1 MIKHFIL
8 FLVATLSINSFA
20 QQGQEVLFSIND
32 EPVYASEFIRVYKK
46 NLELVKDESQK
57 DVDAYLDLF
66 INYKLKL
73 NEAIAL
79 GYNEKPSYKKEL
91 KNYRNQ
97 LARNFL
103 TDTEV
108 TDELVLEA
116 YDRTKNEVNAS
127 HILVFLSENASP
139 QDTLFA
145 YNEINKLRER
155 ALNEGF
161 DKVRKEIHNGKTLFG
176 EELGYF
182 TAFKMVYDFESV
194 AYQTPVGEISQPFKT
209 RFGYHILKV
218 NDKRVSQ
225 GSVKVAHIMVALNK
239 NDSKESPEDRINDIY
254 QKLQQGESFEA
265 LAKQFSDD
273 ASSSNKGGELEP
285 FKSGQLSST
294 EFESKAFGLQTPGET
309 TQPFKT
315 DFGWHIV
322 KLIEKIPVG
331 TFEQLKPE
339 LEAKVKRDTRANRIN
354 DSRIQMLKKRYDVKP
369 IPDHLAYFKS
379 ILNEDYFAKKW
390 QLPEDFTGNKLLVTI
405 QDQVVM
411 YEEFGKHIERTQR
424 KATAKKKIENL
435 VDELYEDFLNTKL
448 LQYQNDNLENED
460 EEFAQIVNEYRDGL
474 LLFDL
479 MEEKIWNAAKTDTTQ
494 IEAFYQKHKENYY
507 WNERVDAIVASCS
520 NKKSIKEVESMLNKG
535 KSIDEIKEALNQEGK
550 VNVIFTT
557 GTMEADNQAL
567 PKNFKF
573 QKGQSKIIKHDNSF
587 RIVVVNEIIP
597 KSLKTFEEAKGPIIS
612 DYQNYKEEMWL
623 KNLRDTHTISVNEN
637 VLNKV
642 KSQLKS

>member
-79 GYNEKPSYKKEL
+79 GYNEKPSYKKEF

-479 MEEKIWNAAKTDTTQ
+479 MEEKIWSAAKTDTTQ
-494 IEAFYQKHKENYY
+494 IEAFYQKHKKNYY

-520 NKKSIKEVESMLNKG
+520 NKKSIKEVESMLIEG
-535 KSIDEIKEALNQEGK
+535 KSTDEIKEALNQEGK

-623 KNLRDTHTISVNEN
+623 KNLRDTHTISINEN

>member
-1 MIKHFIL
+1 MIKQIIL
-8 FLVATLSINSFA
+8 FVFTVLSVNSIA
-20 QQGQEVLFSIND
+20 QQNQEVLFSINE

-79 GYNEKPSYKKEL
+79 EYNEKPSYKQEL

-97 LARNFL
+97 LAKNFL
-103 TDTEV
+103 TDTQV
-108 TDELVLEA
+108 TEELVSEA
-116 YDRTKNEVNAS
+116 YERTKYEVNAS
-127 HILVFLSENASP
+127 HILVYLPESANAK
-139 QDTLFA
+139 DTLFA
-145 YNEINKLRER
+145 YNEIEKLRER
-155 ALNEGF
+155 ALNDGF
-161 DKVRKEIHNGKTLFG
+161 DKVRNEIHNGKTLFG

-194 AYQTPVGEISQPFKT
+194 AYNTPVGEISEPFRT

-218 NDKRVSQ
+218 NDKRLSKGQVR
-225 GSVKVAHIMVALNK
+225 VAHIMVALN
-239 NDSKESPEDRINDIY
+239 NTDSKESPQDRINDIY
-254 QKLQQGESFEA
+254 QKLQQGESFES

-294 EFESKAFGLQTPGET
+294 EFEQKAFSLQNPNET

-331 TFEQLKPE
+331 TYEQLKPE
-339 LEAKVKRDTRANRIN
+339 LEAKVKRDARANRIN
-354 DSRIQMLKKRYDVKP
+354 DSRIEKLKSRYSIKLVPEKLDY
-369 IPDHLAYFKS
+369 IKS
-379 ILNEDYFAKKW
+379 IVNEDYFARKW
-390 QLPEDFTGNKLLVTI
+390 QLPEDFKGNDMLVKI
-405 QDQVVM
+405 EDKVIM
-411 YEEFGKHIERTQR
+411 CEEFARNIVSSQR
-424 KATAKKKIENL
+424 KATSKRDINTL
-435 VDELYEDFLNTKL
+435 VDELYESFLNAEL

-460 EEFAQIVNEYRDGL
+460 EEFAQIVSEYRDGL

-479 MEEKIWNAAKTDTTQ
+479 MEQKIWNAAKTDTTQ
-494 IEAFYQKHKENYY
+494 IQEYYQKNKEKYF
-507 WNERVDAIVASCS
+507 WNERVDAVVASCS
-520 NKKSIKEVESMLNKG
+520 DKKSIKEVEKMLNAEKT
-535 KSIDEIKEALNQEGK
+535 IDEIKEALNKDGK
-550 VNVIFTT
+550 VNVIFTK
-557 GTMEADNQAL
+557 GVMEADNKAL

-573 QKGQSKIIKHDNSF
+573 QKGQSKVIKHDYSY
-587 RIVVVNEIIP
+587 RIVVVKEIHP

-612 DYQNYKEEMWL
+612 DYQNYKEETWL
-623 KNLRDTHTISVNEN
+623 KSLRDKYKISINEN
-637 VLNKV
+637 VLSKV
-642 KSQLKS
+642 KLQLKS